1 MRSSGLKSDILLT
14 ILIKFGLNSL
24 LLTKCLFAVKGIDMV
39 LGWIFE
45 LVYRSEIHCFF
56 GMRRKEEEL
65 DGSRMVDDNV

>member
-14 ILIKFGLNSL
+14 ILINIGLNSL
-24 LLTKCLFAVKGIDMV
+24 LLTKCLFAVKGIGMD

-45 LVYRSEIHCFF
+45 LVYRSKIHCSF
-56 GMRRKEEEL
+56 GMRRKVEEL